1 MKDFGMGYESI
12 KLRNLFLCISFA
24 GVLDCEELSLVNTT
38 FHKLHERE
46 KTNGHGQSKQIS
58 KLLKPVMN
66 PKVSFSSIPSQKVS
80 LRTVSEQTF
89 RAMPTKSSPS
99 SSVGSLIG
107 SELECPEHQISN
119 GHGKTK

>member
-1 MKDFGMGYESI
+1 MKDLVLGYESI
-12 KLRNLFLCISFA
+12 ELGNLFLCISFS
-24 GVLDCEELSLVNTT
+24 GVLDCEELSLVNTA

-46 KTNGHGQSKQIS
+46 KTGGHGQSKQIS
-58 KLLKPVMN
+58 KLLKPVMI

-89 RAMPTKSSPS
+89 RATPTKSSPS

-107 SELECPEHQISN
+107 SGLECPEHRISN
-119 GHGKTK
+119 GHGKTE